1 MVKKTKKYLIYMFD
15 CSKIIKQFINL
26 QVTWWG
32 SEVAKRG
39 GL

>member
-1 MVKKTKKYLIYMFD
+1 MGISFSNIGTVGREVAGSSPASGT
-15 CSKIIKQFINL
+15 S
-26 QVTWWG
+26 WWG